1 MFSES
6 KVKWSVTHLQITISQ
21 IWFHKYRNIFLNKDK
36 MKKNKTTNNI
46 AISLLSVVILVYSTI
61 LQFSMPSIVLCF
73 GDDGHI
79 AFEQSDDNYQCV
91 DFDDNKD
98 HPLNKH
104 KNLSHQ
110 EDDCQDIPLMNVL
123 SALYLE
129 KNGKIKTLKLANFDV
144 KIKTIKTH
152 LVSHFDIHKDLTI
165 IHSSMKSLQAT
176 ILLI

>member
-1 MFSES
+1 MFSVS
-6 KVKWSVTHLQITISQ
+6 KVNWFITHFLTAISQ
-21 IWFHKYRNIFLNKDK
+21 IWFHKHRNKLLNKDK
-36 MKKNKTTNNI
+36 MKKNKTINNI
-46 AISLLSVVILVYSTI
+46 TISLLSVFILAYSTI

-91 DFDDNKD
+91 DFGDNKD

-110 EDDCQDIPLMNVL
+110 ENDCHDIPLMNVL

-129 KNGKIKTLKLANFDV
+129 KDGKIKTLKLTAFDP
-144 KIKTIKTH
+144 KINTIKTH
-152 LVSHFDIHKDLTI
+152 LVSHFDIHKDFTI
-165 IHSSMKSLQAT
+165 IHFSMKSLQAT